1 MPNLNLIDE
10 EGGEESLETVAAP
23 VRRRGGGGGG
33 GGVAK
38 ILVVVLILVLVVAGV
53 FLLNKYGIVK
63 LWGKKAAPTA
73 AVTQTEPFPAE
84 PFQQPQ
90 ATPDTS
96 QMAAGSGIDF
106 VETPPIEEQPKAE
119 GAQLGEG
126 MLIAGAKLADM
137 KGNYT
142 IQVSAWK
149 DKATADK
156 YVKMLEDAGYPAY
169 VAARDLKG
177 STWYT
182 VRIGRYPTI
191 KDARNAVQ
199 DFALEIRSHY
209 WIDRVA
215 SR

>member
-10 EGGEESLETVAAP
+10 EGGEESLETVSTP
-23 VRRRGGGGGG
+23 MRKRRGGGGGG
-33 GGVAK
+33 VTK
-38 ILVVVLILVLVVAGV
+38 ILVVVLILVVIVGGV

-63 LWGKKAAPTA
+63 LWGKKTPPPV
-73 AVTQTEPFPAE
+73 AVTQPEPFPAE
-84 PFQQPQ
+84 PFQAQQPP
-90 ATPDTS
+90 PDTT
-96 QMAAGSGIDF
+96 QAAEGSGIDF
-106 VETPPIEEQPKAE
+106 IETPPIEEQPKAE
-119 GAQLGEG
+119 PVKP
-126 MLIAGAKLADM
+126 AGSEATMGTKLADM

-149 DKATADK
+149 DKSVADK

-169 VAARDLKG
+169 VAERDLKG

-182 VRIGRYPTI
+182 VRIGKYATI
-191 KDARNAVQ
+191 KDAKKAVQ
-199 DFALEIRSHY
+199 DFAMEIRTHY